1 MKGLII
7 AIAIVAGFSLL
18 ITSCNYAEVRDSI
31 KPRWTQEITMKC
43 PARTEVFNVVLNG
56 NGKAIYYSVKETGY
70 NYTRSGFET
79 NYFNCMQTNTTK
91 PQLLNEVTAKRYYYM
106 ARAEYPEGI

>member
-7 AIAIVAGFSLL
+7 AIAVVAGFSLL

-31 KPRWTQEITMKC
+31 IPEWTQEITMKC
-43 PARTEVFNVVLNG
+43 PARTEVFNTILNSR
-56 NGKAIYYSVKETGY
+56 GKAIYYSVKETGY

-79 NYFNCMQTNTTK
+79 NYFNCMQINATV
-91 PQLLNEVTAKRYYYM
+91 PQLLNEVTIKRYFYM
-106 ARAEYPEGI
+106 ARVEYPEGI